1 MNQLHPLMVFFER
14 IRGDGRISSTHIGIF
29 AALLYYRQ
37 QKDFVNPIAA
47 YSRQIMP
54 LAKISALKTYC
65 RCLKDLD
72 AYGYLQ
78 YTPSKKKTRPSTIFF
93 IE

>member
-1 MNQLHPLMVFFER
+1 MEQLRPLTAFFDR
-14 IRGDGRISSTHIGIF
+14 IQNDGRISSTHIGIF
-29 AALLYYRQ
+29 AALLHYRK
-37 QKDFVNPIAA
+37 QKGFVNPIAA

-72 AYGYLQ
+72 AYGYLR
-78 YTPSKKKTRPSTIFF
+78 YLPSKKKTRPSIIHFM
-93 IE
+93 E